1 MTAPAH
7 LAPPPEATPPPG
19 PAPTPPAPAD
29 EFVDPLHLL
38 VVLGRHRRWLVL
50 WPLVAA
56 VLAAGVGLALPLR
69 FTAAARILPPQ
80 AGQGG
85 AASMLTQ
92 LGGLAGAAG
101 GALGLKNPGDLWLG
115 MLRSE
120 TVADALVDRFALKQ
134 AYGERLQVDARRAL
148 AAATRLA
155 ADKGGI
161 ITIEVEAR
169 EPALAADLANAYV
182 AELHRLTSTLAVTE
196 AAQRRAFFERHLAQT
211 REQLAQAE
219 AGLKRAMDTGGLVSV
234 DAQSRAAVETVAR
247 LRAEIAAKEIQVEAM
262 RGYAAQGHPDLR
274 RAGQELASMRQALG
288 RLESGQSGQPGAT
301 APAAAGGAAGLGT
314 IRLVREVKYQEV
326 MMELLAR
333 QFELARVDES
343 KEAPLIQVLDPA
355 RPPERRSS
363 PKRTLL
369 VLLSAGA
376 ALLLAAAAA
385 LVHGALEVSLR
396 DPARRASL
404 AAVRRAWRP
413 DR

>member
-1 MTAPAH
+1 
-7 LAPPPEATPPPG
+7 
-19 PAPTPPAPAD
+19 
-29 EFVDPLHLL
+29 
-38 VVLGRHRRWLVL
+38 
-50 WPLVAA
+50 
-56 VLAAGVGLALPLR
+56 
-69 FTAAARILPPQ
+69 
-80 AGQGG
+80 
-85 AASMLTQ
+85 
-92 LGGLAGAAG
+92 
-101 GALGLKNPGDLWLG
+101 
-115 MLRSE
+115 
-120 TVADALVDRFALKQ
+120 
-134 AYGERLQVDARRAL
+134 
-148 AAATRLA
+148 
-155 ADKGGI
+155 
-161 ITIEVEAR
+161 
-169 EPALAADLANAYV
+169 
-182 AELHRLTSTLAVTE
+182 
-196 AAQRRAFFERHLAQT
+196 
-211 REQLAQAE
+211 
-219 AGLKRAMDTGGLVSV
+219 
-234 DAQSRAAVETVAR
+234 
-247 LRAEIAAKEIQVEAM
+247 
-262 RGYAAQGHPDLR
+262 
-274 RAGQELASMRQALG
+274 MRQALG

-301 APAAAGGAAGLGT
+301 APAAAGGAGGLGT